1 MQMTHLQV
9 LGVTKTFATF
19 KALDDVSLSAAKG
32 EIRALLGENGAGKT
46 TLMNVLYGLYKPDA
60 GQICIDGAPIF
71 MSSPRDAI
79 RHRIGMIHQHFHLA
93 SALSVVENVVLGLG
107 GFRTDLELHAKKIAA
122 LSEEYGFD
130 IDPHAPIWK
139 LPIGMRQRVEI
150 LKALYRNAEILVL
163 DEPTSVLAPDEIAGF
178 LRGLK
183 KLRAAGHTI
192 LFVTHKLEE
201 VMEVSDSVTVMRRG
215 RVVETIAARDTSP
228 AHLSRVMVG
237 REVDAVHRGG
247 RPTPKTDIRLQ
258 LKSIVA
264 HNDRGA
270 LALKSVDL
278 SLHAGEVLG
287 ITGVDGNGQREL
299 AETIVGLRPV
309 LSGDIVVDGKSIKGL
324 TVRDRIVDTRIGF
337 VPEDRHETG
346 LVLDYPV
353 ATNMALRDFDR
364 SPVSRMGIIDDRVIQ
379 ERASDLVE
387 RYDIRL
393 AHRNQHAR
401 MLSGG
406 NQQKI
411 IIAREVHAGPRILV
425 VMQATKGL
433 DVGAIAFIQRK
444 ILEERDR
451 GVAVLYI
458 STELEHVMEVADRIG
473 VLCAGQLSPI
483 LQPEQATDE
492 RIGLYM
498 AGVQEEV
505 A

>member
-1 MQMTHLQV
+1 MAHLLVQNV
-9 LGVTKTFATF
+9 SKTFGTF
-19 KALDDVSLSAAKG
+19 KALDNISLSVAKG

-46 TLMNVLYGLYKPDA
+46 TLMNVLYGLYRPDA
-60 GQICIDGAPIF
+60 GQICIDGSPVS

-93 SALSVVENVVLGLG
+93 SSLSVVENVVLGLG
-107 GFRTDLELHAKKIAA
+107 SFRADLDRHAKRIAA

-130 IDPHAPIWK
+130 VDPHAPIWK

-150 LKALYRNAEILVL
+150 LKALYREAEILVL

-201 VMEVSDSVTVMRRG
+201 VMEVSDAVTVMRRG
-215 RVVETIAARDTSP
+215 RVVETIPAKGTSP
-228 AHLSRVMVG
+228 AHLSRVMIG
-237 REVDAVHRGG
+237 RNVDLVRRAG
-247 RPTPKTDIRLQ
+247 RISASNDVRLE
-258 LKSIVA
+258 LKDVVA
-264 HNDRGA
+264 RNDRGA
-270 LALKSVDL
+270 TALQSVSL
-278 SLHAGEVLG
+278 RLHAGEVLG

-299 AETIVGLRPV
+299 AETIVGLRPMV
-309 LSGDIVVDGKSIKGL
+309 SGDIAVDGRSIRGL
-324 TVRDRIVDTRIGF
+324 SVRERIVETRIGF

-353 ATNMALRDFDR
+353 STNMALRDFDR
-364 SPVSRMGIIDDRVIQ
+364 SPVSRMGVIDDRVIQ
-379 ERASDLVE
+379 ARAADLVE

-411 IIAREVHAGPRILV
+411 ILAREISAEPRILV

-433 DVGAIAFIQRK
+433 DVGAIAFVQQK

-458 STELEHVMEVADRIG
+458 STELEHMMEVADRIG

-483 LQPEQATDE
+483 LQPEQATNE

-498 AGVQEEV
+498 AGVQKEV

>member
-1 MQMTHLQV
+1 MTHLQV
-9 LGVTKTFATF
+9 LGVTKTFGTF
-19 KALDDVSLSAAKG
+19 KALDAVSLSAAKG

-60 GQICIDGAPIF
+60 GQICIDGAPIS

-93 SALSVVENVVLGLG
+93 SSLSVVENVVLGLG
-107 GFRTDLELHAKKIAA
+107 GFRADLDLHAKKIAA
-122 LSEEYGFD
+122 LSEGYGFD
-130 IDPHAPIWK
+130 VDPLAPIWK

-150 LKALYRNAEILVL
+150 LKALYRKAEILVL
-163 DEPTSVLAPDEIAGF
+163 DEPTSVLAPDEISGF

-215 RVVETIAARDTSP
+215 KVVETIAARDTSP
-228 AHLSRVMVG
+228 AYLSRVMVG
-237 REVDAVHRGG
+237 RGVDAVHRGG
-247 RPTPKTDIRLQ
+247 RPMPKADIRLE
-258 LKSIVA
+258 LKSVVA
-264 HNDRGA
+264 QNDRGA
-270 LALKSVDL
+270 PALKSVDL
-278 SLHAGEVLG
+278 CLHAGEVLG

-299 AETIVGLRPV
+299 AEIIVGLRPA
-309 LSGDIVVDGKSIKGL
+309 LSGDIVVDGTSIKGL
-324 TVRDRIVDTRIGF
+324 TVRERIVDTRIGF
-337 VPEDRHETG
+337 VPEDRHEAG

-353 ATNMALRDFDR
+353 ATNLALRDFDR

-379 ERASDLVE
+379 ARAADLVE

-411 IIAREVHAGPRILV
+411 IIAREISAEPRILV

-473 VLCAGQLSPI
+473 VLCAGRLSPI
-483 LQPEQATDE
+483 LQPEQATNE

-505 A
+505 AS